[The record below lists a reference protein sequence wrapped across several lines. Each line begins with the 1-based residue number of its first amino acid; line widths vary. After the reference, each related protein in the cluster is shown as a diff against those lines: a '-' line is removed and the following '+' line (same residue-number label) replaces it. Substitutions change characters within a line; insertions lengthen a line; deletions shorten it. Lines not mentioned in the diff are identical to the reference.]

1 MENTTQNVP
10 SCATSTTH
18 GFPDFIGR
26 TTFDYKL
33 PSGATVPAT
42 SQPFGMIHAN
52 SDAGELANVWEDA
65 YDRLL
70 VCADC
75 GLPIKRPANSCST
88 GYGTMPEAQEVV
100 CYDCCGKRDL
110 AELQNAKPG
119 DKFTFYLIKEKNG
132 DGHIPTGCWVATNWP
147 GTWKHVVF
155 PRVGNHNWAGVR
167 RDVWFS
173 VGKPD
178 GSRNY
183 FHGIQYGDDSE
194 ICHVTCLK
202 HSPWPNR

>member
-1 MENTTQNVP
+1 MKNITQNVP
-10 SCATSTTH
+10 SCATSIGH
-18 GFPDFIGR
+18 GFPDFIER

-52 SDAGELANVWEDA
+52 SDAGELANVWEDE
-65 YDRLL
+65 YGRLL

-88 GYGTMPEAQEVV
+88 GYGMIAETQEVV

-110 AELQNAKPG
+110 ADLQRAKPG
-119 DKFTFYLIKEKNG
+119 DKFTFYLTSDPDDEREG
-132 DGHIPTGCWVATNWP
+132 LMAVTNWP
-147 GTWKHVVF
+147 GTFKRYVF
-155 PRVGNHNWAGVR
+155 PRIGRHNWAGVR

-173 VGKPD
+173 VCKPD

-183 FHGIQYGDDSE
+183 FHGVQYGDDSE
-194 ICHVTCLK
+194 ICHITCLK
-202 HSPWPNR
+202 HKHR